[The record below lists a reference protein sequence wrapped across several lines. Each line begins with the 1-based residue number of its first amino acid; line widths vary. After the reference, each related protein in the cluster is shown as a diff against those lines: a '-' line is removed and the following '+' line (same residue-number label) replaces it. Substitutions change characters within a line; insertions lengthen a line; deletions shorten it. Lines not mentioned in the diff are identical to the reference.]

1 MRALWSL
8 GFVVRVLEL
17 VVGAVEGG
25 VFLAE
30 QRDQY
35 LNGLLEAIQALL
47 NGAELDAA
55 GVGLLDIAAGA
66 DSEFESP
73 IGDDVQCGTH
83 IGQYGGV
90 SVVDAGHHRAQP

>member
-47 NGAELDAA
+47 DGAELDAA
-55 GVGLLDIAAGA
+55 GAGLLDIAAGA

-73 IGDDVQCGTH
+73 VGDDVQYGSH
-83 IGQYGGV
+83 IAHT
-90 SVVDAGHHRAQP
+90 AGCR